1 MNKKKKITILVCTL
15 FMVFSLGA
23 CGKTKEDE
31 AVVTQQESSMQIE
44 SIDEKMTFEDMPAG
58 ETETDLIL
66 EKLVGEYE
74 YVFDSG
80 KGSLTIKKEDQGY
93 SIDDYESQTSYRFLA
108 YSSDIEYIKNNR
120 IYIKYPDKVYSD
132 DTVVFCYYILE
143 YGTDEIKVYC
153 KKSANDGEHFLY
165 CATKKEENQGVNEN
179 SEMTSEESTTF
190 NNGEEDGIELK
201 DTIEIDFTYDYT
213 EDIKADVAY
222 VVSNSSSLQEE
233 LKNIDTITQKYT
245 LLAESAQ
252 TQGEMNVA
260 SQWLYVIW
268 DTELNNL
275 WSRFSSLANQDTKEM
290 VLEEQRNWIAMKEEV
305 TLMSLGSQEE
315 NGSMYPMLVNSLWEE
330 KTKNRAYFI
339 ANELAQIEGESF
351 AMPEA
356 STKYGLFV
364 DNQGTGAVYSSLITR
379 QSWEGEDEAIIS
391 VYRLGEI
398 EGSFIDN
405 GNGNLD
411 FTSDDGSIKGTIQIN
426 GWNGATFEVTETIG
440 AVPFSV
446 GEKFEFPFAF

>member
-23 CGKTKEDE
+23 CGKTKEDA
-31 AVVTQQESSMQIE
+31 AVVTQQESSLQIE
-44 SIDEKMTFEDMPAG
+44 SMDE
-58 ETETDLIL
+58 ET
-66 EKLVGEYE
+66 
-74 YVFDSG
+74 
-80 KGSLTIKKEDQGY
+80 
-93 SIDDYESQTSYRFLA
+93 
-108 YSSDIEYIKNNR
+108 
-120 IYIKYPDKVYSD
+120 
-132 DTVVFCYYILE
+132 
-143 YGTDEIKVYC
+143 
-153 KKSANDGEHFLY
+153 
-165 CATKKEENQGVNEN
+165 
-179 SEMTSEESTTF
+179 TSEESTTF
-190 NNGEEDGIELK
+190 NNGEEDDIELK

-222 VVSNSSSLQEE
+222 VASL
-233 LKNIDTITQKYT
+233 
-245 LLAESAQ
+245 
-252 TQGEMNVA
+252 
-260 SQWLYVIW
+260 WLYVIW

-364 DNQGTGAVYSSLITR
+364 DNQGTDAVYSSLITQ

-446 GEKFEFPFAF
+446 EEKFEFPFAF